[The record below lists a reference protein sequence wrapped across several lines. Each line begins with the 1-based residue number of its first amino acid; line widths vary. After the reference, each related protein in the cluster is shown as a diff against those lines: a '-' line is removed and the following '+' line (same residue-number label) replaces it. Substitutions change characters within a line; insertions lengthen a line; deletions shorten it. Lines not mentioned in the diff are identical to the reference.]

1 MSGSA
6 AGDPAP
12 PSTRKVAAATFVG
25 STIEWYDFS
34 IYGSAAALVF
44 GPQFFRTFSPA
55 AGVLAAF
62 GTFAAGFVAR
72 PLGAALFGHVGD
84 RLGRKRSLVAS
95 LLLMGVGTL
104 LIAALPT
111 YAQVGVAAPLLLVT
125 LRFVQ
130 GLGVGGEWGGAV
142 LMAMEHAPARRRAFY
157 SSFPQMGIPAGLI
170 LANLAFLLVGAALPA
185 EQFAAWGWR
194 IPFLFSAL
202 LVVTALVIRLRL
214 EESPEFTAARRSG
227 AVRRLP
233 VLDVLRTNP
242 GRILLG
248 TGVTLAPSALGY
260 FYSVY
265 LLSYGTTVVGFA
277 QPTLLLLITIGAV
290 FYLATAYV
298 SGRVADRAGPTRLFL
313 GAMAASVVAPSVVFL
328 LVETGSVPG
337 ALAAVVILGVL
348 LGVMVAVQAVI
359 VSRAFRTSLRYSGA
373 SLSYQLGAV
382 VGGGLSPLLAA
393 TIQTATGSSQ
403 AVAGYLA
410 LLVVVSAI
418 CIARLPRDGGTEA
431 GTEAGTDGGTERSTR
446 ASRGERS

>member
-1 MSGSA
+1 MMSGTTS
-6 AGDPAP
+6 GEQTP
-12 PSTRKVAAATFVG
+12 PRTRKVAAATFVG

-44 GPQFFRTFSPA
+44 GPQFFPTFSPT

-62 GTFAAGFVAR
+62 GTFAAGFLAR
-72 PLGAALFGHVGD
+72 PLGAAVFGHFGD

-95 LLLMGVGTL
+95 LLLMGLGTL

-111 YAQVGVAAPLLLVT
+111 YAQIGMAAPLLLIT

-142 LMAMEHAPARRRAFY
+142 LMAMEHAPAKRRAFY

-170 LANLAFLLVGAALPA
+170 LANLVFLVVRSVLPP
-185 EQFAAWGWR
+185 EQFASWGWR

-202 LVVTALVIRLRL
+202 LVVTALVIRLKL
-214 EESPEFTAARRSG
+214 EESPEFTAAKERG
-227 AVRRLP
+227 AVRRMP
-233 VLDVLRTNP
+233 VLDVLRTSP

-248 TGVTLAPSALGY
+248 TGVTLAPSAIGY
-260 FYSVY
+260 FFSVY

-290 FYLATAYV
+290 FYLVTAYV
-298 SGRVADRAGPTRLFL
+298 TGRAADRAGPTRLFL
-313 GAMAASVVAPSVVFL
+313 ISMAASVAAPSVVFL
-328 LVETGSVPG
+328 LLETGAVPG
-337 ALAAVVILGVL
+337 ALAALVILGVL
-348 LGVMVAVQAVI
+348 LGVMVAVQAII
-359 VSRAFRTSLRYSGA
+359 VSRAFRTSVRYSGA

-393 TIQTATGSSQ
+393 TIQAATGSSQ
-403 AVAGYLA
+403 AVAAYLA
-410 LLVVVSAI
+410 VLVVISAV
-418 CIARLPRDGGTEA
+418 CVARLPRDDGA
-431 GTEAGTDGGTERSTR
+431 GAPELGAEVAR
-446 ASRGERS
+446 

>member
-1 MSGSA
+1 MSA
-6 AGDPAP
+6 AAGHEPAP

-44 GPQFFRTFSPA
+44 GPQFFPTFSPT

-72 PLGAALFGHVGD
+72 PLGAALFGHMGD

-111 YAQVGVAAPLLLVT
+111 YAQVGVAAPLLLVL
-125 LRFVQ
+125 LRFAQ

-170 LANLAFLLVGAALPA
+170 LANLVFLVVRAALPA

-194 IPFLFSAL
+194 LPFLLSAL
-202 LVVTALVIRLRL
+202 LVVTALVIRLKL
-214 EESPEFTAARRSG
+214 EESPEFTAAKARG

-233 VLDVLRTNP
+233 VLDVLRSSP

-248 TGVTLAPSALGY
+248 TGVTLAPSAIGY
-260 FYSVY
+260 FFSVY

-277 QPTLLLLITIGAV
+277 QPTLLLLITIAAV
-290 FYLATAYV
+290 VYLGTAYV
-298 SGRVADRAGPTRLFL
+298 SGRVADRVGATRLFL
-313 GAMAASVVAPSVVFL
+313 WSMAASVAAPSVVFL
-328 LVETGSVPG
+328 LLETGTVPG
-337 ALAAVVILGVL
+337 ALTALVILGVL

-359 VSRAFRTSLRYSGA
+359 VSQVFPTSLRYSGA

-382 VGGGLSPLLAA
+382 VGGGLSPLLAGA
-393 TIQTATGSSQ
+393 IQAATGNSQ
-403 AVAGYLA
+403 LVAGYLA
-410 LLVVVSAI
+410 VLVVVSAV
-418 CIARLPRDGGTEA
+418 CIAGLPRTAEATAQEGTR
-431 GTEAGTDGGTERSTR
+431 GR
-446 ASRGERS
+446 ASEPR

>member
-1 MSGSA
+1 MSA
-6 AGDPAP
+6 AAGRPTPPSAREPA
-12 PSTRKVAAATFVG
+12 STRKVAAATFVG

-44 GPQFFRTFSPA
+44 GPQFFPTFSPT

-72 PLGAALFGHVGD
+72 PVGAALFGHFGD

-111 YAQVGVAAPLLLVT
+111 YAQIGVLAPLLLIT

-142 LMAMEHAPARRRAFY
+142 LMAMEHAPGRKRAFY

-170 LANLAFLLVGAALPA
+170 LANLAFLAVRAALPP

-194 IPFLFSAL
+194 IPFLLSAL
-202 LVVTALVIRLRL
+202 LVVTALVIRLKL
-214 EESPEFTAARRSG
+214 EESPEFTAAKERG
-227 AVRRLP
+227 AVHRLP
-233 VLDVLRTNP
+233 VVDVLRTSP

-248 TGVTLAPSALGY
+248 TGITLAPSALGY
-260 FYSVY
+260 FFSVY
-265 LLSYGTTVVGFA
+265 LLSYGTTTVGYA
-277 QPTLLLLITIGAV
+277 QPTLLLLITVAAV
-290 FYLATAYV
+290 VYLVTAYV
-298 SGRVADRAGPTRLFL
+298 AGRVADRAGPSRLFL
-313 GAMAASVVAPSVVFL
+313 GSMAASVIAPSVVFL
-328 LVETGSVPG
+328 LFDTGAATG
-337 ALAAVVILGVL
+337 ALVALVILGVL
-348 LGVMVAVQAVI
+348 LGIMVAVQAII

-393 TIQTATGSSQ
+393 SILAATGSSQ

-410 LLVVVSAI
+410 LLVVISAI
-418 CIARLPRDGGTEA
+418 CIAKLPSDDGVAEA
-431 GTEAGTDGGTERSTR
+431 EVVQPQPGEAR
-446 ASRGERS
+446 